1 MTLNKNQLPTPGGFP
16 SKEVDPSELQ
26 MPSVSKDRLRRMAG
40 NQPQVYAPPMSE
52 ADSTR
57 K

>member
-1 MTLNKNQLPTPGGFP
+1 MSLNKNQLPTPGGYP
-16 SKEVDPSELQ
+16 SKEVGPSELQ
-26 MPSVSKDRLRRMAG
+26 TPSVSKDRLRKMSG
-40 NQPQVYAPPMSE
+40 NQPQVYYPPMSE